1 MADHPAEGSHPDDN
15 ERGRN
20 RLFWAET
27 DDVDQSGHG
36 QDRAAAPQG
45 TECQP
50 DDQPQGKGKEQ
61 PHPTEPGCAL
71 RVSTAKLTAAHT
83 PEPQFRFTAS
93 NPERGR

>member
-61 PHPTEPGCAL
+61 PHPHTSGAL
-71 RVSTAKLTAAHT
+71 RVSTARPTAAHT

>member
-1 MADHPAEGSHPDDN
+1 MADHAAEGSHPDDN

-36 QDRAAAPQG
+36 QDRAAPPQG

-61 PHPTEPGCAL
+61 PHPHTSSAL
-71 RVSTAKLTAAHT
+71 RVSTARPTAAPT